1 MKKFTLFFLFFI
13 FLSGAFC
20 QPVKKKKVPEWNG
33 NIKSQFEEVFNKSGK
48 YQDYKVIKSYWFT
61 KLKKNTLD
69 TLALREKEIK
79 NLKAEIQRLNK
90 KINELEYDIVQ
101 DKGTIDKLN
110 NKVDNINLFGIGLSK
125 KTYNLILWGI
135 ISILLILLLF
145 FIFKFRNS
153 NAITKETL
161 ANYKDLSDEYE
172 SYRTQSL
179 ERVQALQRK
188 LLDATNNQSAN
199 S

>member
-1 MKKFTLFFLFFI
+1 MKKIVFWLVLFGFGSLW
-13 FLSGAFC
+13 A
-20 QPVKKKKVPEWNG
+20 QNVKKKKVPEWNG
-33 NIKSQFEEVFNKSGK
+33 NISSQFEEVFNKSGR

-69 TLALREKEIK
+69 TLASREKEIK
-79 NLKAEIQRLNK
+79 NLKAEIQHLNK

-101 DKGTIDKLN
+101 DKEMIDKLE
-110 NKVDNINLFGIGLSK
+110 NKVDNINLFGSWLSK

-135 ISILLILLLF
+135 VSILSILLLF
-145 FIFKFRNS
+145 FIFKYRNS
-153 NAITKETL
+153 NLITKETL

-179 ERVQALQRK
+179 ERVQSLQRK